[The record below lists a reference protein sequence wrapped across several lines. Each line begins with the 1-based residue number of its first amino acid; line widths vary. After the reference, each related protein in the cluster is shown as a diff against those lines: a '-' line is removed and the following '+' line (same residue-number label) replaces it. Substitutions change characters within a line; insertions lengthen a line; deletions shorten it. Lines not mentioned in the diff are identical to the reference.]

1 MVFKCEVYML
11 SLRLGIPIYQQ
22 NLIFQS
28 RELKDMNRLGDAGI
42 RNGSTLTLVASM
54 RGGPISTRRLSVACE
69 HHVMLKELKEL
80 LENTRW
86 GNRKI
91 ETFKMPSEK
100 LIELLSCCDFFFFY
114 LIRNLMR
121 IFILKLDEHIGG
133 VYFNIRADR
142 RENSVRDGVNVLFLH
157 N

>member
-1 MVFKCEVYML
+1 MCL
-11 SLRLGIPIYQQ
+11 GAGIPIYQQ

-80 LENTRW
+80 LENTR
-86 GNRKI
+86 
-91 ETFKMPSEK
+91 
-100 LIELLSCCDFFFFY
+100 
-114 LIRNLMR
+114 
-121 IFILKLDEHIGG
+121 
-133 VYFNIRADR
+133 
-142 RENSVRDGVNVLFLH
+142 
-157 N
+157 